1 MAKEKNNRHEFPIIQ
16 DDSWKQKSGEL
27 PFKMTNDYLFRALMQ
42 SDAQTRNS
50 IIASLLGVDVEEITE
65 TVVKNPITW
74 EELHMLAA
82 KDKAIERAV
91 SSVNQLIEDE
101 MIREQIL
108 QREEYIA
115 MRKRELKIKRQ
126 QKEMLAKQQAQITEQ
141 QTQITEQQTQI
152 TEQQTQITEQR
163 TQITE
168 QQTQITDL
176 QRKIE
181 MLEKELRAKG

>member
-1 MAKEKNNRHEFPIIQ
+1 
-16 DDSWKQKSGEL
+16 
-27 PFKMTNDYLFRALMQ
+27 MTNDYLFRALMQ

-50 IIASLLGVDVEEITE
+50 IIASLLGVDVEDITE

-91 SSVNQLIEDE
+91 SSVNQLFEDE
-101 MIREQIL
+101 MIQEQIL

-115 MRKRELKIKRQ
+115 MRKRELKIKRE
-126 QKEMLAKQQAQITEQ
+126 QKEMLAKQQ
-141 QTQITEQQTQI
+141 TQITEQQAQL
-152 TEQQTQITEQR
+152 TEQQA
-163 TQITE
+163 
-168 QQTQITDL
+168 QITDL

-181 MLEKELRAKG
+181 MLETELRAKG